1 MWTLIPLTDSAS
13 AAPIVATATVNEGGV
28 LNMNAPA
35 GYKVDQVLFASY
47 GTPDGTVLGSCHA
60 ANSMS
65 IVSAA
70 IKNENLSIPATNTVF
85 GDPCGGT
92 YKRLTVSISYQELPP
107 VAPLAPSNLVA
118 SLTATDITLTWD
130 TPTAGTAIER
140 YAIFWSSDNW
150 ATGRAVASTTNTITL
165 SLEVIDYDGRGKDFS
180 FKIRSDNDSLALY
193 SDWSNVAT
201 VFIPAL
207 APVPTPSPTP
217 VVEPSPSSQPTSQ
230 PSPTATPEPSPSPSV
245 TAEPSP
251 TPTPTP
257 TPEPSTSPSPTPTP
271 LDTPTPSPSPI
282 QTTPAPSPTPSP
294 VVDTKPVEPIQP
306 TPQPSPQP
314 SPTPIPIP
322 SPEPNPV
329 PVPLPNPV
337 DTPAVEPTPAPEPE
351 STPSPTPQPE
361 PSPSP
366 EEPPVAI
373 PDPEPL
379 PEPEP
384 LPVDEPTLP
393 PVEEPQPI
401 PSEPPAEIDP
411 PSPTPEPQPSEP
423 PAPSPESIEDIL
435 QDGKVTATEV
445 DNLVNDLT
453 ADGKLTEDEKEIVAT
468 AIVAQFVDAP
478 AVPASALI
486 EAGLD
491 FADLPAETPVDIRTD
506 ENGNAVIIT
515 AEVADALELL
525 ASPGEILS
533 AVFENPAQL
542 IFAIGNLG
550 ADMSPAEREEATK
563 TIVAATIVGNI
574 ATTTAMA
581 TVGSVGYRRQI

>member
-1 MWTLIPLTDSAS
+1 MWTLIPLSDSAS
-13 AAPIVATATVNEGGV
+13 AASIVVTASANEGGTLV
-28 LNMNAPA
+28 MNAPK
-35 GYKVDQVLFASY
+35 GYKVDQVVFASY
-47 GTPDGTVLGSCHA
+47 GTPNGTILGSCHA
-60 ANSMS
+60 ANSLQ

-70 IKNENLSIPATNTVF
+70 IKDENLSIPATNTVF

-92 YKRLTVSISYQELPP
+92 YKRLTVSISYQELAPPPP

-118 SLTATDITLTWD
+118 ALTETDITLTWD
-130 TPTAGTAIER
+130 APTTGTVIER

-150 ATGRAVASTTNTITL
+150 KTGRAVASTTNSITL
-165 SLEVIDYDGRGKDFS
+165 SLEVIDYEGRGKDFY

-207 APVPTPSPTP
+207 NPIPTPSPTP
-217 VVEPSPSSQPTSQ
+217 IVEPSPSSQPTSQ

-245 TAEPSP
+245 TAAPEP

-257 TPEPSTSPSPTPTP
+257 SPEPSTNPSPTPKPLDTPAPSPSPT
-271 LDTPTPSPSPI
+271 
-282 QTTPAPSPTPSP
+282 QTMPMPSPTPSP
-294 VVDTKPVEPIQP
+294 VVDTTITAPIQP
-306 TPQPSPQP
+306 TPLPSPEPLP
-314 SPTPIPIP
+314 SPVPIP
-322 SPEPNPV
+322 SPEPNPEPI
-329 PVPLPNPV
+329 PVPNPV

-351 STPSPTPQPE
+351 STPSPLPQPE

-366 EEPPVAI
+366 EEQ
-373 PDPEPL
+373 PEPG

-384 LPVDEPTLP
+384 LPVDEQTPP
-393 PVEEPQPI
+393 PVEEPQPE
-401 PSEPPAEIDP
+401 PSPAPTEIDP

-445 DNLVNDLT
+445 ENLVDELK
-453 ADGKLTEDEKEIVAT
+453 ADGKLTEEEKEIVAT
-468 AIVAQFVDAP
+468 AIIAQFADAP
-478 AVPASALI
+478 AIPASALI

-491 FADLPAETPVDIRTD
+491 FADLPAETPVDVRTD

-515 AEVADALELL
+515 AVVADALELL
-525 ASPGEILS
+525 ASPSEILS

-542 IFAIGNLG
+542 IFALGNLG
-550 ADMSPAEREEATK
+550 ADMSQEEREEATK

>member
-1 MWTLIPLTDSAS
+1 MWTLIPLPDSAS
-13 AAPIVATATVNEGGV
+13 AAPIVATATVNEGYV
-28 LNMNAPA
+28 LTMDAPA

-47 GTPDGTVLGSCHA
+47 GTPDGTNLGSCHA
-60 ANSMS
+60 VDSMS

-70 IKNENLSIPATNTVF
+70 IKNENLSIPATNSVF

-92 YKRLTVSISYQELPP
+92 YKRLTVSISYQEIAPPAP

-140 YAIFWSSDNW
+140 YAVFWSSDNW
-150 ATGRAVASTTNTITL
+150 ATGRAVASMSNTITL
-165 SLEVIDYDGRGKDFS
+165 PLEVVDYAGRDKDFS
-180 FKIRSDNDSLALY
+180 FKIRSDNDSLMLY

-217 VVEPSPSSQPTSQ
+217 VVEPSPTVQPSSQ
-230 PSPTATPEPSPSPSV
+230 PSPVATPDPVPSV
-245 TAEPSP
+245 TAAPSP
-251 TPTPTP
+251 TPSPTP
-257 TPEPSTSPSPTPTP
+257 SPEPSTSPSPTPKP
-271 LDTPTPSPSPI
+271 LESPALSPSPV
-282 QTTPAPSPTPSP
+282 QTTPQPSPTPSP
-294 VVDTKPVEPIQP
+294 VVDANTSVSVQP
-306 TPQPSPQP
+306 TPQPIPLP

-322 SPEPNPV
+322 IPEPNPV

-337 DTPAVEPTPAPEPE
+337 DTPAVEPTPAPAPEP
-351 STPSPTPQPE
+351 TPSPTPQPE

-366 EEPPVAI
+366 EEPPA
-373 PDPEPL
+373 PA

-384 LPVDEPTLP
+384 LPVPEPTPP

-401 PSEPPAEIDP
+401 PSEPPAEIVP
-411 PSPTPEPQPSEP
+411 PSPIPEPQPSEP
-423 PAPSPESIEDIL
+423 PAPSPEPVVDIL

-445 DNLVNDLT
+445 DNLIKDLT
-453 ADGKLTEDEKEIVAT
+453 ADGKLTEKEKEIVAT

-478 AVPASALI
+478 AVPASALK

-491 FADLPAETPVDIRTD
+491 YSDLPPATPVDVRTD
-506 ENGNAVIIT
+506 ENGNAVIIS
-515 AEVADALELL
+515 AQVADALELL
-525 ASPGEILS
+525 ESPGEILS
-533 AVFENPAQL
+533 AIFESPAQL

-581 TVGSVGYRRQI
+581 TVGSVGYRRKP

>member
-1 MWTLIPLTDSAS
+1 MWTLIPLPDSAS
-13 AAPIVATATVNEGGV
+13 AAPIVATATVNENGILV
-28 LNMNAPA
+28 MNAPA

-47 GTPDGTVLGSCHA
+47 GTPNGTVIGSCHA
-60 ANSMS
+60 INSLQ
-65 IVSAA
+65 IVTAA
-70 IKNENLSIPATNTVF
+70 IKNENLSIPATNKVF

-92 YKRLTVSISYQELPP
+92 YKRLTVSISYQEIAPP
-107 VAPLAPSNLVA
+107 APVPPMPPINLAA
-118 SLTATDITLTWD
+118 SLTETDITLTWVA
-130 TPTAGTAIER
+130 PTAGTAIER
-140 YAIFWSSDNW
+140 FAVFWSSDNW
-150 ATGRAVASTTNTITL
+150 VTGRAVASTTESITL
-165 SLEVIDYDGRGKDFS
+165 PLTVIDYDGRGKDFV
-180 FKIRSDNDSLALY
+180 FKIRSDNDTLMLY

-201 VFIPAL
+201 VFIPLL
-207 APVPTPSPTP
+207 APAPTPSPTP

-230 PSPTATPEPSPSPSV
+230 PSPTATPEPSPSATV
-245 TAEPSP
+245 EPLP
-251 TPTPTP
+251 TPTPTAQP
-257 TPEPSTSPSPTPTP
+257 QPSDSPSPTPTP
-271 LDTPTPSPSPI
+271 LESPAPSPSPA
-282 QTTPAPSPTPSP
+282 QTTAQPSPSPSP
-294 VVDTKPVEPIQP
+294 VVDTSTSISTQP
-306 TPQPSPQP
+306 TPQPSPLP

-322 SPEPNPV
+322 IPAPSPEPIPA
-329 PVPLPNPV
+329 PSPT

-366 EEPPVAI
+366 EEQPAPA
-373 PDPEPL
+373 

-384 LPVDEPTLP
+384 LPVPEPTPP
-393 PVEEPQPI
+393 PVEEPQPE
-401 PSEPPAEIDP
+401 PSPAPTEIDP

-423 PAPSPESIEDIL
+423 PAPSPEPVVDIL

-445 DNLVNDLT
+445 ENLVKDLMS
-453 ADGKLTEDEKEIVAT
+453 DGKLTEKEKEIVAT

-478 AVPASALI
+478 AVPVSAMK

-491 FADLPAETPVDIRTD
+491 FSDLPPATPVDVRED

-525 ASPGEILS
+525 ASPSEILS

-542 IFAIGNLG
+542 IFALGNLG

-581 TVGSVGYRRQI
+581 TVGSVGYRRKP